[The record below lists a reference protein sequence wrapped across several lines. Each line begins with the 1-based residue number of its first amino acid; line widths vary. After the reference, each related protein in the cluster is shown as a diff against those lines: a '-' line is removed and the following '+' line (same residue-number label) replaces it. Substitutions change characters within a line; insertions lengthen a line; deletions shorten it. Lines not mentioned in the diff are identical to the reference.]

1 LRPDPHQLA
10 RLVDVE
16 RWVAWV
22 RLGGV
27 VFALFEVG
35 LFSYG
40 YPPGYEAAAWTISG
54 LFVAG
59 SVALFALA
67 RRGNPELAPVLSAAA
82 LLFDTAIVCA
92 YAVVYSYEYGSPT
105 RWALIVVIAEASLRY
120 GLLGGLGLPLLLI
133 PFFVFAEWW
142 RAHKFGPPGFRS
154 DRVTFPAGILVL
166 TGTIMGRLVQR
177 LDSEAALAGSRA
189 AEAERLRDE
198 LGRRVDLLEAAN
210 RCARALGS
218 SLELEQA
225 FGAFIRELRGLVPFD
240 RTTIVLVE
248 NGQAEVMATAGV
260 GAETVF
266 PPGTVR
272 GVAGSVLEETMA
284 GRTVVRRDMRDPVY
298 PEEEALLELGLQSR
312 LAAPLLL
319 GARPIGMLSI
329 QRFEV
334 DAFSPDEI
342 ELSSLLGRL
351 VATAV
356 QNIRAYEAERAT
368 VEELRRLSALRA
380 DFVSLVSH
388 ELRSPMAAVVGAAR
402 TLQERWRELTPEHRQ
417 SFLEL
422 IGSETSR
429 LAALIA
435 DVLDTSRIEAGTFS
449 YTFSDVDFAR
459 LVEESVAAATL
470 GQDDVQVRAHVRRPL
485 PSVRGDRERLRQVLS
500 NLIDNAVKYSSAG
513 GEVEVAAVAEDGA
526 VVVSVSDRGPGIPRE
541 HQRLIFEKFGRAG
554 VAGKA
559 KPGTGLGLFIARSIV
574 EAHGGSLD
582 VRSTPRQ
589 GATFTLSLPLS

>member
-1 LRPDPHQLA
+1 MAPDEKRLA
-10 RLVDVE
+10 RLIDVE

-27 VFALFEVG
+27 AFAILEVGVFSVDYPTGYKTAAWELTGFFAAGAAALFV
-35 LFSYG
+35 
-40 YPPGYEAAAWTISG
+40 
-54 LFVAG
+54 
-59 SVALFALA
+59 LA
-67 RRGNPELAPVLSAAA
+67 RRGNPRLAPVLSLVA
-82 LLFDTAIVCA
+82 LLFDAAIVCA
-92 YAVVYSYEYGSPT
+92 YAVVFSYEYGSPT
-105 RWALIVVIAEASLRY
+105 RWTLIVVVVEAGLRY
-120 GLLGGLGLPLLLI
+120 GLGGGLGLPILLV
-133 PFFVFAEWW
+133 PFLVFIEWW
-142 RAHKFGPPGFRS
+142 RADRFGPPGFLS
-154 DRVTFPAGILVL
+154 DRVTFPAGVLIL
-166 TGTIMGRLVQR
+166 TGTIVGRLVDR
-177 LDSEAALAGSRA
+177 LDREAALARTRA

-240 RTTIVLVE
+240 RTTIVLVDD
-248 NGQAEVMATAGV
+248 GRAEVIATAGA
-260 GAETVF
+260 GAEDVF

-272 GVAGSVLEETMA
+272 KVEGSVLEEVLE
-284 GRTVVRRDMRDPVY
+284 GRTVVRSDMQDPAY
-298 PEEEALLELGLQSR
+298 PEEEALLVLGLRSR

-329 QRFEV
+329 QRAEPN
-334 DAFSPDEI
+334 AFSQDEI

-402 TLQERWRELTPEHRQ
+402 TLQERWRELSPEHRE

-422 IGSETSR
+422 IGGETSR
-429 LAALIA
+429 LATLIA

-449 YTFSDVDFAR
+449 YAFTDVDLAE
-459 LVEESVAAATL
+459 LVEESVAAASMA
-470 GQDDVQVRAHVRRPL
+470 QDEVRVRAAVHRPM

-500 NLIDNAVKYSSAG
+500 NLIENAVKYSRTG
-513 GEVEVAAVAEDGA
+513 EEVEVAAASENGA
-526 VVVSVSDRGPGIPRE
+526 VRVAVSDSGPGIPRE
-541 HQRLIFEKFGRAG
+541 HQKLIFEKFGRAK

-559 KPGTGLGLFIARSIV
+559 KPGTGLGLFIARSIA

-582 VRSTPRQ
+582 VRSVPRH
-589 GATFTLSLPLS
+589 GATFTLSLPIS

>member
-1 LRPDPHQLA
+1 LRPELA

-22 RLGGV
+22 RLGGL

-35 LFSYG
+35 LFSYD
-40 YPPGYEAAAWTISG
+40 YPSGYESAAWTITG
-54 LFVAG
+54 LFAAG
-59 SVALFALA
+59 SVALFVLA
-67 RRGNPELAPVLSAAA
+67 RRGNLRLAPTLSAAA
-82 LLFDTAIVCA
+82 LLFDTAIVAA
-92 YAVVYSYEYGSPT
+92 YAIVYSYEYGSPT
-105 RWALIVVIAEASLRY
+105 RWALIVVVVEAGLRY
-120 GLLGGLGLPLLLI
+120 GLVGGLGLPILLV

-142 RAHKFGPPGFRS
+142 RAHRFGPPGFRS
-154 DRVTFPAGILVL
+154 DRVTFPAGILLL
-166 TGTIMGRLVQR
+166 TGTIMGRLVER
-177 LDSEAALAGSRA
+177 LDREAALAGSRA

-248 NGQAEVMATAGV
+248 NNHAEVMATAGL
-260 GAETVF
+260 GADTVF

-272 GVAGSVLEETMA
+272 GVAGSVLEEIMA
-284 GRTVVRRDMRDPVY
+284 GRTVVRRDMRDPAY
-298 PEEEALLELGLQSR
+298 PEEKVLLELGLQSR

-319 GARPIGMLSI
+319 GAKPIGMLSI
-329 QRFEV
+329 QRYEV
-334 DAFSPDEI
+334 DAFSPDEV

-356 QNIRAYEAERAT
+356 QNIRSYEAERTT

-402 TLQERWRELTPEHRQ
+402 TLQERWRELTPDHRQ

-429 LAALIA
+429 LAALIG

-449 YTFSDVDFAR
+449 YTFTDVDLAR
-459 LVEESVAAATL
+459 LVEESVAAATV
-470 GQDDVQVRAHVRRPL
+470 GQDEVRVRANVRRPM
-485 PSVRGDRERLRQVLS
+485 PSVRGDRERLRQVLT
-500 NLIDNAVKYSSAG
+500 NLIDNAVKYSSVG
-513 GEVEVAAVAEDGA
+513 DDVEVSAAAEDGA
-526 VVVSVSDRGPGIPRE
+526 VVISVSDKGPGIAPE
-541 HQRLIFEKFGRAG
+541 QQRLIFEKFGRAK

-559 KPGTGLGLFIARSIV
+559 MPGTGLGLFIARSIA

-582 VRSTPRQ
+582 VRSTPRL
-589 GATFTLSLPLS
+589 GSTFRLSLPLGS